1 MPKDPKDS
9 GLPARRIPDELAHRH
24 AHEAAGKA
32 VEKIAIAY
40 DSLFW
45 DATAQQALAAVIMSG
60 SDKKELADPK
70 WSAIHAAEYADAL
83 LKERQRR
90 AKK

>member
-1 MPKDPKDS
+1 MPKDPRDS

-45 DATAQQALAAVIMSG
+45 DAAAQAALGAVIRSG
-60 SDKKELADPK
+60 SNTKELVEPK
-70 WSAIHAAEYADAL
+70 QAAQHAAEYADAL

-90 AKK
+90 VKK